1 MSDVARGNQKVINSN
16 TLDRVSLL
24 IYRVQQLILQPSTRS
39 TAPLGVQ
46 AMALSKKLGYASG
59 KIKSLYK
66 VVMRLDLIESL
77 VPPISSA
84 STEEFLSRGT
94 LQVIAHLLAISFLF
108 FVPKAFAA
116 EGIDLPR
123 TIAWS
128 AYPTGTGGYSQ
139 AVAIGNILQ
148 RRYKVNLRV
157 IPGRNDVSRLATL
170 RAGRVHFSAGGS
182 EAVYAQEGILNFASR
197 IWGPQPVRTLMSNY
211 SDSCS
216 LTFATAT
223 DANINSIADIKGKRV
238 TFVQGSPSLNNATA
252 ALLSYANL
260 TWDDVTPVE
269 VGGYP
274 ASIDAVLNN
283 RADVVAGACN
293 SPPFLRIEAS
303 PRGLTFPALPH
314 ADIEAVSRVQDRLPW
329 YVPHIALEG
338 PTLPEEGLEVFS
350 SAYPLLIGL
359 DSSDETMVYS
369 IVKIMHQ
376 HHDEYKNNAPG
387 ATGWRMDRQKFDQ
400 AFLPYH
406 PGAIRYYKEIGEWT
420 TEAAAQNQ
428 SNLFRQQVLM
438 SAWEK
443 FFPTA
448 PESYEE
454 FEAEWIAAR
463 STALEA
469 EGLITLGTG
478 L

>member
-1 MSDVARGNQKVINSN
+1 MLQKYRRNFLPVLPSFSIISQFLLLLGLCFSAVI
-16 TLDRVSLL
+16 TF
-24 IYRVQQLILQPSTRS
+24 
-39 TAPLGVQ
+39 
-46 AMALSKKLGYASG
+46 
-59 KIKSLYK
+59 
-66 VVMRLDLIESL
+66 
-77 VPPISSA
+77 SA
-84 STEEFLSRGT
+84 T
-94 LQVIAHLLAISFLF
+94 
-108 FVPKAFAA
+108 AA
-116 EGIDLPR
+116 EGEIQLPK

-139 AVAIGNILQ
+139 AVAIGSILQ
-148 RRYKVNLRV
+148 RQYSTNLRV

-197 IWGPQPVRTLMSNY
+197 IWGPQPVRALMSNY

-216 LTFATAT
+216 FTFATAT
-223 DANINSIADIKGKRV
+223 DANINSVADIAGKRV
-238 TFVQGSPSLNNATA
+238 TFVQGAPSLNNATA

-269 VGGYP
+269 VGGYN

-283 RADVVAGACN
+283 RADVVGGACN

-314 ADIEAVSRVQDRLPW
+314 NDTEAVARVRDRLPW

-338 PTLPEEGLEVFS
+338 PTLPPEGLEVFS
-350 SAYPLLIGL
+350 SAYPLLVGL
-359 DSSDETMVYS
+359 DTSDEALVYS
-369 IVKIMHQ
+369 IVRIMNEHY
-376 HHDEYKNNAPG
+376 DEYKNNAPG
-387 ATGWRMDRQKFDQ
+387 ATGWMIERQKFDQ
-400 AFLPYH
+400 AFLPFH
-406 PGAIRYYKEIGEWT
+406 PGAIRYYREIGEWNSAA
-420 TEAAAQNQ
+420 EAQHQ
-428 SNLFRQQVLM
+428 SNIKRQQVLAM
-438 SAWEK
+438 AWET
-443 FFPTA
+443 FIPTA
-448 PESYEE
+448 PEGYEE
-454 FEAEWIAAR
+454 FQQAWLEAR